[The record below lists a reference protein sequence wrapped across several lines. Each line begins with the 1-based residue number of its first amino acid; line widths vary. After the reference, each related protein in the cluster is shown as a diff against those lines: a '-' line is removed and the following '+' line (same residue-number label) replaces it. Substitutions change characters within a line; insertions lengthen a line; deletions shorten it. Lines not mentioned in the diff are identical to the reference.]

1 METIRAFYERWDRGD
16 VPGFSELLAEDAE
29 FVSPPG
35 AIDPGGRRGPGG
47 FVAVRRAVGNRFG
60 SFSHEIRGLRDAQE
74 RVLASVVFRAEKSEG
89 GGPTVQTEF
98 HVWTLRDGG
107 IVQLACTNFWT
118 GFSDSHDEVHQ
129 SHDRPRVGRPR
140 VVELVQP
147 GRDSRARSAACSVYE
162 SDSAGP
168 PADRRELDDRQTPRG
183 RTVGAGVAPAFMPK
197 RHSELSGNRR
207 RRLDNAV
214 RPEIGYLWAPGLGA
228 ARVAL

>member
-1 METIRAFYERWDRGD
+1 MLRGNMETIRAFYERWDRGD

-168 PADRRELDDRQTPRG
+168 PAMRRSLLGG
-183 RTVGAGVAPAFMPK
+183 RHRCVPGGLEFGGCIWSRPSAGGAS
-197 RHSELSGNRR
+197 R
-207 RRLDNAV
+207 
-214 RPEIGYLWAPGLGA
+214 GLG
-228 ARVAL
+228 RFGLQLCGCGWFG